1 MALALLWAAN
11 PFDWSCLCVLAR
23 QRPGTTVFE
32 VCVSQPFRKYGVCM
46 VQNLLEWRRTER
58 QTHTHT
64 QVSAVFCWGRHLQ
77 LSSHDSWVSN
87 NITFLAISVKN
98 ELLIWFGW
106 SIGSSIWFL
115 QCCSSFRGSSS
126 IWGARAPR
134 VVKMASQLRIL
145 SSLAYQADSS
155 SPFIYQ
161 TWIFCK
167 KNGSKRSFL
176 PEIEVQTF
184 WYTLYAVTT
193 ACCVPWQIPREIWK
207 NTAGKSASPTF
218 SFSLDT
224 TRSKAPRTKKKPSPS
239 TLRRNARQRE
249 EFKAKKQQSSP
260 TSTGALLPSPEKEK
274 RPLSVTFV
282 ITKQHPNRGWK
293 HTRGWS
299 TRRF

>member
-1 MALALLWAAN
+1 M
-11 PFDWSCLCVLAR
+11 
-23 QRPGTTVFE
+23 
-32 VCVSQPFRKYGVCM
+32 
-46 VQNLLEWRRTER
+46 
-58 QTHTHT
+58 
-64 QVSAVFCWGRHLQ
+64 
-77 LSSHDSWVSN
+77 
-87 NITFLAISVKN
+87 KN

-167 KNGSKRSFL
+167 KNGSKSSFL

-193 ACCVPWQIPREIWK
+193 ACCVPLQIPREIWK
-207 NTAGKSASPTF
+207 NTAGKSARSEGGLVKDQTF
-218 SFSLDT
+218 SGYFFASFPKNILWNQLFQSSLSLPKVFLIILG
-224 TRSKAPRTKKKPSPS
+224 TRSVTTLMTWILLVLRQPWILLTLPQNPALCKPNHY
-239 TLRRNARQRE
+239 LCHHN
-249 EFKAKKQQSSP
+249 
-260 TSTGALLPSPEKEK
+260 
-274 RPLSVTFV
+274 
-282 ITKQHPNRGWK
+282 
-293 HTRGWS
+293 
-299 TRRF
+299 

>member
-1 MALALLWAAN
+1 MKSWPLIDRANLVWTNGHSFAL
-11 PFDWSCLCVLAR
+11 
-23 QRPGTTVFE
+23 G
-32 VCVSQPFRKYGVCM
+32 SQPFWLKLFVCICTSETWDHCFRGLCIPTFQKIWGLYGPKPFRM
-46 VQNLLEWRRTER
+46 EKNWASD
-58 QTHTHT
+58 THT
-64 QVSAVFCWGRHLQ
+64 QVSAVFCWGRNLQ
-77 LSSHDSWVSN
+77 LSSVSN

-145 SSLAYQADSS
+145 SSLAYQADYS

-207 NTAGKSASPTF
+207 NTAGKSAT
-218 SFSLDT
+218 
-224 TRSKAPRTKKKPSPS
+224 PR
-239 TLRRNARQRE
+239 
-249 EFKAKKQQSSP
+249 
-260 TSTGALLPSPEKEK
+260 
-274 RPLSVTFV
+274 
-282 ITKQHPNRGWK
+282 HP
-293 HTRGWS
+293 
-299 TRRF
+299 